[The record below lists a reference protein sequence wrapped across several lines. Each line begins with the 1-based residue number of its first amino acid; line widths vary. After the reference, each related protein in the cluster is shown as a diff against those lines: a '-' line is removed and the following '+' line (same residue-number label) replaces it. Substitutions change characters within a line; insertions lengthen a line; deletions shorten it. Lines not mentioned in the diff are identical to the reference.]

1 MQFILTPVLSLG
13 FVVCWCNSSSSILG
27 KEFGS
32 FDALARLW
40 VNYLIFAFV
49 GAARGQKVTIEKSW
63 VLHKVLDGSLNVW
76 VGFLLARAKRFA
88 KEFKPA
94 ASSFHIISALLLHI
108 RRTHAQR
115 VVKDGAGGACQS
127 LLTHWSATNAI
138 YRVERLVWLAADL
151 TRRLVLYRNAR
162 AGCKGESSA
171 GRTRCWI
178 NSATRLRSIRSDRF

>member
-1 MQFILTPVLSLG
+1 MLSEGEVWDAVYSSCCL
-13 FVVCWCNSSSSILG
+13 FLSWCCCLLMKTSCSILG

-49 GAARGQKVTIEKSW
+49 GAAGGQKVTVEKSG
-63 VLHKVLDGSLNVW
+63 VLHKVRDGSLNFW

-94 ASSFHIISALLLHI
+94 ASSIHIICALLLHI

-115 VVKDGAGGACQS
+115 VVEDGAGGACHC
-127 LLTHWSATNAI
+127 LLTHWRAANAI
-138 YRVERLVWLAADL
+138 YRVERLV
-151 TRRLVLYRNAR
+151 
-162 AGCKGESSA
+162 
-171 GRTRCWI
+171 
-178 NSATRLRSIRSDRF
+178 